1 MIVKKVKFKS
11 KKPKS
16 KAWQIGD
23 LVDYIRSPRD
33 VNPLEK
39 IEHGGNRNF
48 FAETHAGQKKEMIA
62 LATASVHSRMP
73 VSHWIFSWKEH
84 EQPTPEQVDEVVD
97 IFLERM
103 GFTGHQAIYGLHFNT
118 ENYHV
123 HIAVNRMSPETGLV
137 VRPNNGFD
145 IEAAHKVMAEI
156 EHCQGWSR
164 EDNGRYTMDD
174 SGRIIRAPR
183 PEQGPKPKAEAL
195 DYEAHTGDKSAQR
208 IAQERGH
215 AIIQNAASWAEL
227 HRKLAAVG
235 LRFEK
240 KGSGAIIFVNEI
252 AVKASSVD
260 RAFSMGKLC
269 KRLGEFE
276 EGAYED
282 GKVEPIAPEP
292 VSPAHLEDWK
302 EYRTERENA
311 GTVIR
316 QAERQQQTVRAEL
329 KTRHTQERKQLAFR
343 LTGKRLPDINHAR
356 HELAEKQREERRA
369 MVTPRPV
376 VVSPA
381 TRKRPSFKAWL
392 KAHGRNRQADR
403 WRYRNRPFSATP
415 PPSTVAVSREALV
428 AYAAHWEIQQK
439 ENKRRAT
446 MAAAM
451 ALFCKVPAKQPES
464 SSRLDARIALPMR
477 AEGHSREAVT
487 DALRRSAQKLR
498 NEEQRDWQ
506 RYAARTAAYAFG
518 LAGDLE
524 LARMPQ
530 AQRASSVEVKPVA
543 NPQPPPQQQHEEEAW
558 REVPRLRMR

>member
-1 MIVKKVKFKS
+1 MIVKKVKFTS
-11 KKPKS
+11 RKPKA

-39 IEHGGNRNF
+39 IEHGGSRNF
-48 FAETHAGQKKEMIA
+48 FSETHAGQKKEMIG
-62 LATASVHSRMP
+62 LASESVHSRMP

-84 EQPTPEQVDEVVD
+84 EQPTPEQVDEVVG

-103 GFTGHQAIYGLHFNT
+103 GLSGHHAIYGLHFNT

-123 HIAVNRMSPETGLV
+123 HIAVNRMNPETGMV

-156 EHCQGWSR
+156 EHRQGWSR
-164 EDNGRYTMDD
+164 EEHGRYTLDD
-174 SGRIIRAPR
+174 SGRIIRAPKT
-183 PEQGPKPKAEAL
+183 EKGPKPRAEAL
-195 DYEAHTGDKSAQR
+195 DFEAHTGDKSAQR

-227 HRKLAAVG
+227 HRKLAVAG

-240 KGSGAIIFVNEI
+240 KGSGAIIFVGEI

-276 EGAYED
+276 AGEYED

-292 VSPAHLEDWK
+292 VSSAHLEDWK
-302 EYRTERENA
+302 EY
-311 GTVIR
+311 
-316 QAERQQQTVRAEL
+316 QAEREKTPAPVIQPGPQQQAARTEL
-329 KTRHTQERKQLAFR
+329 KTRHTQERKHL
-343 LTGKRLPDINHAR
+343 AR
-356 HELAEKQREERRA
+356 HLAGKTLPVINRARHSLAVKQRKERRA
-369 MVTPRPV
+369 VASPRPLTRS
-376 VVSPA
+376 SPG
-381 TRKRPSFKAWL
+381 RKRQSFKAWL

-415 PPSTVAVSREALV
+415 PPLPVTASREALA
-428 AYAAHWEIQQK
+428 AYAAHWEMQEK
-439 ENKRRAT
+439 KNARL
-446 MAAAM
+446 AALVEAM
-451 ALFCKVPAKQPES
+451 ALFSKIPATQPES
-464 SSRLDARIALPMR
+464 SSRLDARISLLMR
-477 AEGHSREAVT
+477 AEGHSREAV
-487 DALRRSAQKLR
+487 AEAIRRSAPGLR
-498 NEEQRDWQ
+498 REEQRDWR
-506 RYAARTAAYAFG
+506 RYAARTAGYAFG
-518 LAGDLE
+518 LGGDIE

-530 AQRASSVEVKPVA
+530 VSQTPRMESKPVES
-543 NPQPPPQQQHEEEAW
+543 PSPPKQHEDEAW
-558 REVPRLRMR
+558 SERPRLRMR